1 MNTWRLFNLDYV
13 LLAYT
18 GQILK
23 SMAPKH
29 AQSHPTCCDVSP
41 LLSGWTD
48 SYMSS
53 GYYRK
58 SSLIAAVMEV
68 IMFRFLSKCVEVC
81 QFNCVVTLEEAVWV
95 HLHCLILR
103 GASINTNI
111 NYLLYWLIWQVI
123 VWSITPDLSWPV
135 GEVMSLCC
143 CPSQELKPFIIC

>member
-29 AQSHPTCCDVSP
+29 AQSHPTS
-41 LLSGWTD
+41 

-68 IMFRFLSKCVEVC
+68 IMFRFLSKCV
-81 QFNCVVTLEEAVWV
+81 
-95 HLHCLILR
+95 
-103 GASINTNI
+103 
-111 NYLLYWLIWQVI
+111 
-123 VWSITPDLSWPV
+123 
-135 GEVMSLCC
+135 
-143 CPSQELKPFIIC
+143 